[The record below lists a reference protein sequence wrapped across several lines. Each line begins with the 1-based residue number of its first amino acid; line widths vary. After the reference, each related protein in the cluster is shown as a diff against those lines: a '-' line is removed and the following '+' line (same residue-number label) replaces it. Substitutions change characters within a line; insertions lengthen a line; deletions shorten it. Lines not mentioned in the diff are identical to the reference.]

1 MLRCFRRCI
10 LVLPKA
16 SLVLALAAPIFFSD
30 AVFAAKE
37 KLPQWVSEDCIKK
50 NDNYYFVGY
59 GEGQNSAAA
68 SRNALISS
76 RQNALTCLFGGTI
89 TSSISIREDN
99 ETLNFD
105 SRTDL
110 ELDYSFVNWA
120 GYQQVSDRSH
130 ALNDGRT
137 KVYIQYQWS
146 SVAISSEKQRLDKMA
161 SQIAETKAKE
171 QEIQVQS
178 QVIRRQKRQLE
189 TLNRQAQELAS
200 LKTESEQAVARLAQI
215 KKNRKQEQASIVSV
229 ISNLYCG
236 ITIDELSSVFRKPDE
251 VTPRFEYYPKRF
263 GEIFV
268 SWGDYLVKISER
280 EVDQLIP
287 DFKHQHL
294 EYYQS
299 KEGPS
304 ATLKRLGPYKIRFI
318 YADSGLTNKGYSLCE

>member
-1 MLRCFRRCI
+1 MLECVSRCI
-10 LVLPKA
+10 LGVPRA
-16 SLVLALAAPIFFSD
+16 SLILALAAPIFFAD

-37 KLPQWVSEDCIKK
+37 KLPRWVSEDCIKK

-99 ETLNFD
+99 ETLTFD
-105 SRTDL
+105 SKTDL

-120 GYQQVSDRSH
+120 GYQQVNDRSH
-130 ALNDGRT
+130 ALTEDRT

-146 SVAISSEKQRLDKMA
+146 SLAISSEKQRLDKMA

-171 QEIQVQS
+171 QEIQIQS
-178 QVIRRQKRQLE
+178 QVIRRQKQQLE

-200 LKTESEQAVARLAQI
+200 LKTESEQAVFRLQQI
-215 KKNRKQEQASIVSV
+215 NENRSKKKASITSV

-236 ITIDELSSVFRKPDE
+236 ITIDELARVFREPDKIE
-251 VTPRFEYYPKRF
+251 ARISEYYPF
-263 GEIFV
+263 NAVDDILVF
-268 SWGDYLVKISER
+268 WMDYLV
-280 EVDQLIP
+280 EVDSSIVKSSLQMKVLEIA
-287 DFKHQHL
+287 DFNANKT
-294 EYYQS
+294 S
-299 KEGPS
+299 
-304 ATLKRLGPYKIRFI
+304 IRRAIGSYSIDRI
-318 YADSGLTNKGYSLCE
+318 YTDKAMTNKYYDLCK

>member
-10 LVLPKA
+10 LGLPKA
-16 SLVLALAAPIFFSD
+16 SIVLALAAPIFFSD
-30 AVFAAKE
+30 AVFAARE

-178 QVIRRQKRQLE
+178 QVIRRQKQQLE

-200 LKTESEQAVARLAQI
+200 LKTEAEQAVARLAQI
-215 KKNRKQEQASIVSV
+215 KKNRQQEQASIVSV

-251 VTPRFEYYPKRF
+251 VTPQFLYDHF
-263 GEIFV
+263 SEIFV
-268 SWGDYLVKISER
+268 NWGDYLVKISNR
-280 EVDQLIP
+280 EVNQLIP
-287 DFKHQHL
+287 DHKFQKLQ
-294 EYYQS
+294 YYRS

-304 ATLKRLGPYKIRFI
+304 ATLKRLGPHKITFI
-318 YADSGLTNKGYSLCE
+318 YADSGLTDKGYSLCD